1 MKIQHLAIIF
11 VLIILPIDIVL
22 GLYLDAQI
30 NTLRNQSLYDSRLV
44 GCVYDALEVY
54 QANSIVDTENDIVTS
69 KMNNIEAS
77 ASTFL
82 TSLQTAFGYSGY
94 KATVMQEYVP
104 AVVYTMY
111 DGYYIY
117 SKFNNTLSETSV
129 YKDSTYNDG
138 STIEGLKSYVFYS
151 CRYNRRTNNGKED
164 DFVITYTLDNY
175 ITIQGTIQ
183 GKYVNES
190 GYLID
195 GITKNGDKYIYDDVE
210 FTSSDS
216 SNMKEYVGP
225 YEYPYAKIN
234 GTKYYYDDN
243 GTLDD
248 NEDDKIFHIIN
259 GTRVNYPPYSSE
271 TNSEYKK
278 YSDAINKNK
287 SAYLY
292 YKEAFEFTNKVRST
306 FNCVQEVK
314 KDIYGNEVKDK
325 DGNFIM
331 VDKFTGLG
339 LNDLKSNNAVYFNAE
354 SGNLEQINDFGSYY
368 IFKPKSGKFIQDS
381 DSDFN
386 QHRAA
391 VIRYTVE
398 TNLKAAI
405 AGFSNM
411 STQDIEFAMPK
422 ISEENWEII
431 ENNVCVIG
439 FLQGLDIGTKKYN
452 GYAVCANTTTNEY
465 VDPSSIYIAVEDD
478 GGGVYHRANST
489 DLYTIDSS
497 KIKSNSG
504 VYKMDFERHYLKVL
518 KGDANLDGVVD
529 STDTSLV
536 EGYTGEPTD
545 VIKKYLDLTGDGAI
559 DGDDADYIKNIIN
572 GSMSQS
578 GEITLYYYPKSKTA
592 IDIYSASYSSVIM
605 QTAVNTDF
613 ADMYKYMRYLD
624 TTQHNSN
631 NASDKA
637 IKKAYYTALARERYG
652 SYKMSH
658 DKEYSYFLKNY

>member
-11 VLIILPIDIVL
+11 LLIILPIDIVL

-30 NTLRNQSLYDSRLV
+30 NTLKNQSLYDSRLV

-54 QANSIVDTENDIVTS
+54 QSNSIVDTESDIVTA
-69 KMNNIEAS
+69 KMDNIEAS

-94 KATVMQEYVP
+94 KASVMQEYVP

-117 SKFNNTLSETSV
+117 SKFNNTLSETTV
-129 YKDSTYNDG
+129 YKDSTYNNG
-138 STIEGLKSYVFYS
+138 TTIEGLKSYVFYS
-151 CRYNRRTNNGKED
+151 CRYKRAKGGKNE

-183 GKYVNES
+183 DCYVNES

-195 GITKNGDKYIYDDVE
+195 GIVKNGDTYTYDGIE
-210 FTSSDS
+210 FKSDDY
-216 SNMKEYVGP
+216 SNMKEYVGTK
-225 YEYPYAKIN
+225 EYPYAKIN
-234 GTKYYYDDN
+234 GIKYYYDDN
-243 GTLDD
+243 GTSNDD
-248 NEDDKIFHIIN
+248 DDKIFHIIN

-271 TNSEYKK
+271 TNSEFSKYKE
-278 YSDAINKNK
+278 AINNNK

-292 YKEAFEFTNKVRST
+292 YKEAYEFTKKVRDN
-306 FNCVQEVK
+306 FKREEENK
-314 KDIYGNEVKDK
+314 KDIYGNDLLDEE
-325 DGNFIM
+325 GNILKEE
-331 VDKFTGLG
+331 KFKGLG
-339 LNDLKSNNAVYFNAE
+339 LDDLTSEYATYLNAE
-354 SGNLEQINDFGSYY
+354 TGEYETSGYFGNYE
-368 IFKPKSGKFIQDS
+368 IFKQEGGKFIQDS

-405 AGFSNM
+405 AGFSGI
-411 STQDIEFAMPK
+411 SSQDIEFAMPK
-422 ISEENWEII
+422 ISEENWDII

-465 VDPSSIYIAVEDD
+465 VDSNAIYIVTKSD
-478 GGGVYHRANST
+478 GGVYHRANST
-489 DLYTIDSS
+489 DLYSS
-497 KIKSNSG
+497 DLRSYIENNPG

-518 KGDANLDGVVD
+518 EGDANLDGVVD
-529 STDTSLV
+529 SNDAILVADMDVSLV
-536 EGYTGEPTD
+536 TNTM
-545 VIKKYLDLTGDGAI
+545 KRYLDLNGDGVI
-559 DGDDADYIKNIIN
+559 DRSDALKIKQIAN
-572 GSMSQS
+572 GSAPQS
-578 GEITLYYYPKSKTA
+578 GEITLYYYPKSITET
-592 IDIYSASYSSVIM
+592 DIYSASYTSVVM
-605 QTAVNTDF
+605 QTAVDTNF
-613 ADMYKYMRYLD
+613 SDMYKYMRYLD
-624 TTQHNSN
+624 STQHSSNNSN
-631 NASDKA
+631 DAA
-637 IKKAYYTALARERYG
+637 IKKAYYTALGRERYG

-658 DKEYSYFLKNY
+658 DKSYSYYLKNY